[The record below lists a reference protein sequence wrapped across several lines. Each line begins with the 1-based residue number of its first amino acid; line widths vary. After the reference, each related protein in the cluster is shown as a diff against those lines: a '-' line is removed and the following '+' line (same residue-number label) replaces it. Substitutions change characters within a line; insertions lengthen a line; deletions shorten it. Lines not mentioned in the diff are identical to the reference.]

1 MKDDWKVSKKIKK
14 KVTVISG
21 VGDADGQHLS
31 L

>member
-14 KVTVISG
+14 KVTVFSG
-21 VGDADGQHLS
+21 VGDADGQHLG